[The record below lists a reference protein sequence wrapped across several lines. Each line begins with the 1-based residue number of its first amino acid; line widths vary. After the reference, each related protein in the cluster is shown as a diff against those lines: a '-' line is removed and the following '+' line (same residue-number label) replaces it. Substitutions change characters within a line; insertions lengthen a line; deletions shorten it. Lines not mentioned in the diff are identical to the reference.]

1 MDSKKEATSMTTA
14 EHLEIQQA
22 EDNAEA
28 AANQIVYEKT
38 LSFAQSVR
46 VFWRSTLWILYVQ
59 LVVFGY
65 GIDGIIAGNLLAIPK
80 FRSVAL

>member
-1 MDSKKEATSMTTA
+1 MDSKKEATAMTTA
-14 EHLEIQQA
+14 EHLELQQA
-22 EDNAEA
+22 EDHAEA
-28 AANQIVYEKT
+28 AANQIAYEKT

-80 FRSVAL
+80 FR